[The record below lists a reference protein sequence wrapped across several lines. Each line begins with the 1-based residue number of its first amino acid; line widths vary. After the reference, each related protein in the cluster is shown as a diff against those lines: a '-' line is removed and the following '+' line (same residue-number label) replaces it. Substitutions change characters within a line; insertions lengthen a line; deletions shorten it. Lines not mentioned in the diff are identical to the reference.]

1 MRDFK
6 TLDIWKRGISLSKMI
21 YVLSRE
27 FPAEEKF
34 GLQSQIRRAA
44 TSIPINI
51 AEGCGR
57 DSLKDFAH
65 FIHIAEG
72 SASELECELI
82 IAVELGFITDY
93 QAFRIECSRR
103 YEPRVPHRRLDDYQR
118 PHQPLPRASIAW
130 QKL

>member
-44 TSIPINI
+44 TSIPINKQKVVGVI
-51 AEGCGR
+51 V
-57 DSLKDFAH
+57 LKILH
-65 FIHIAEG
+65 T
-72 SASELECELI
+72 S
-82 IAVELGFITDY
+82 
-93 QAFRIECSRR
+93 
-103 YEPRVPHRRLDDYQR
+103 
-118 PHQPLPRASIAW
+118 SIL
-130 QKL
+130 QKALQVNWNVN